1 MGKEEA
7 SKLEADRQWG
17 RGIGVGANE
26 RKDSDPPCPINFILS
41 HVFLQLRA

>member
-17 RGIGVGANE
+17 REIRVVVGGGLL
-26 RKDSDPPCPINFILS
+26 RKG
-41 HVFLQLRA
+41 A

>member
-17 RGIGVGANE
+17 RGIGVGVRGGLL
-26 RKDSDPPCPINFILS
+26 RKG
-41 HVFLQLRA
+41 A